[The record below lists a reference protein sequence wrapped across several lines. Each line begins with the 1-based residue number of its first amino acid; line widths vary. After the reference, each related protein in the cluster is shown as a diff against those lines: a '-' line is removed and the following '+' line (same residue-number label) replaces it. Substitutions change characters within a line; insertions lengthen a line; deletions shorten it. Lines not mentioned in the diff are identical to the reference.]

1 MDNLWKMYT
10 LILNIH
16 IWTSALFMLVSLVLT
31 FLLIRGNINQN
42 KVYTKNYVYL
52 ENSFIFLLYL
62 GLFLGVTLYLMMPA
76 NRYQMHSAAEV
87 NHILSLRFWS
97 VEHFSVMLFAVVL
110 AQIGRIFTS
119 RSHSD
124 RNKFKYA
131 LIYYGFA
138 TLITLTSMTFY
149 MIYRG

>member
-1 MDNLWKMYT
+1 MYT
-10 LILNIH
+10 VILNIH

-31 FLLIRGNINQN
+31 FLLFRGTFKRN
-42 KVYTKNYVYL
+42 KVYTRNYVYL
-52 ENSFIFLLYL
+52 ENSFIILLYL
-62 GLFLGVTLYLMMPA
+62 GLILGIILYLMMPA
-76 NRYQMHSAAEV
+76 NRYQMTSPTEV
-87 NHILSLRFWS
+87 SHIMSLRFWS

-110 AQIGRIFTS
+110 AQIGKIFTS
-119 RSHSD
+119 KSHSD

-149 MIYRG
+149 MIYKG

>member
-1 MDNLWKMYT
+1 MYSV
-10 LILNIH
+10 ILNIH

-31 FLLIRGNINQN
+31 FLLIRGTI
-42 KVYTKNYVYL
+42 KRDSIYTRNFVYL
-52 ENSFIFLLYL
+52 ENSFIVLLYL
-62 GLFLGVTLYLMMPA
+62 GLILGITLYLMMPA
-76 NRYQMHSAAEV
+76 NRYQMNSAAEV
-87 NHILSLRFWS
+87 GHIMSLRFWS

-110 AQIGRIFTS
+110 AQIGKIFTS
-119 RSHSD
+119 KSHSD

-149 MIYRG
+149 MIYKG